1 MLPAARARAASTGGR
16 VRFIGHQ
23 ANGMMLDSVAKRAH
37 FEPQDHFRN
46 VEQFGN
52 TGAAGAPSVLS
63 QRWDELS
70 AGDTIVLVVV
80 GSGLTWAAL
89 QIEVA

>member
-1 MLPAARARAASTGGR
+1 
-16 VRFIGHQ
+16 
-23 ANGMMLDSVAKRAH
+23 
-37 FEPQDHFRN
+37 
-46 VEQFGN
+46 
-52 TGAAGAPSVLS
+52 VLS